1 MKAYYEPIEHILSEL
16 KTSPTTGL
24 TSQEATARLEKNGP
38 NKLQDKPKTGN
49 FKRFLLQFKDT
60 MIIILIGAAAIS
72 FGLAIYEGSGF
83 FEPLLILLIV
93 TLNAILGVAQENK
106 AEKALDALKSI
117 TTVHAR
123 VLRDG
128 REEVIEAWAL
138 VIGDIISL
146 EAGDIPPSDARIL
159 SSANLLCDESALT
172 GESLP
177 VEKHSDA
184 TVAENASLGDRFSM
198 IFSGCPIVGGTAKAV
213 VTATG
218 SDSELG
224 KIALLMEGE
233 EEQETPLQLKLAS
246 LGKKLGI
253 AAILACTI
261 IFIVGLLDKMPIR
274 EIFLIA
280 VSLAVSAIPEGLPAI
295 VTVILAIGVQ
305 RMVKSNAIIRTLPA
319 VETLG
324 SASVICSD
332 KTGTLTQN
340 RMTVTQAYSAETDT
354 LESITGKNSP
364 PIQELLRYATLCCEA
379 TVDFSKE
386 EPQLIGDPTETSIIM
401 AAKKNGIDQA
411 ELGQASPRL
420 GSLPFDSDRKMM
432 TSINRIDSQ
441 KIVIVKGA
449 LESIAPRCT
458 NIESA
463 KATAMMENLGSQAL
477 RVLAVAYKS
486 IPTIPSTLDSDSIES
501 DLTFMGLLGM
511 IDPPREEAKEALRL
525 CKKAG
530 IRVIMITGDHLG
542 TATAIAQQLGIL
554 NKGELAI
561 DGQTLGT
568 MDDRSLAEAVHI
580 ISVYARVSPSD
591 KIRIVK
597 AWQDR
602 GDVVAMTGDGVND
615 APALK
620 AADIGCAMGITGT
633 EVAKGAADMTLTDD
647 NFATIV
653 EAVRQGRGI
662 YANLRKVVGY
672 LLSTNIAELF
682 TVFLAMIIFRQ
693 TPLLSMQ
700 LLWINLITDSLPAI
714 ALGMESI
721 QSDVM
726 EHKPKSKT
734 EGLFA
739 NGLTFQIIAQGSLFA
754 LLTLVAFLI
763 GWKSSADIV
772 MGRTMAFSTLALL
785 QLVQAFNMRSQ
796 HSLFTTGFFTN
807 TTLNKAVLVSALLLA
822 LVLFVPPVAHIFALT
837 ILTLPQYAIVLGLA
851 LLPLPIL
858 ELAKKLGLIR
868 YLA

>member
-1 MKAYYEPIEHILSEL
+1 MKAYSKPIAQILQEL
-16 KTSPTTGL
+16 KTNPDTGL
-24 TSQEATARLEKNGP
+24 TSQEAAARLERNGP
-38 NKLQDKPKTGN
+38 NKLQEKPKAGN
-49 FKRFLLQFKDT
+49 LKRFLLQFKDT
-60 MIIILIGAAAIS
+60 MILILIGAAVIS
-72 FGLAIYEGSGF
+72 FGLAMYEGSGF

-93 TLNAILGVAQENK
+93 TLNAMLGVAQENK
-106 AEKALDALKSI
+106 AEKALEALKRI

-123 VLRDG
+123 VRRDG
-128 REEVIEAWAL
+128 NEEVIEAWAL
-138 VIGDIISL
+138 VTGDIITL
-146 EAGDIPPSDARIL
+146 EAGDIPPSDSRII
-159 SSANLLCDESALT
+159 SCANLLCDESALT

-177 VEKHSDA
+177 VEKDGDA
-184 TVAENASLGDRFSM
+184 TVADDAPLGDRLTM
-198 IFSGCPIVGGTAKAV
+198 IFSGCPILGGTALAV

-218 SDSELG
+218 SESELG
-224 KIALLMEGE
+224 KIALLMESE
-233 EEQETPLQLKLAS
+233 EDQETPLQIKLAS

-253 AAILACTI
+253 AAILACTV
-261 IFIVGLLDKMPIR
+261 IFIIGLWDKMPVR

-340 RMTVTQAYSAETDT
+340 RMTVTQAYTAETDT
-354 LESITGKNSP
+354 LEPISSDNSE
-364 PIQELLRYATLCCEA
+364 PIQDLLRYATLCCDA
-379 TVDFSKE
+379 TVDFSTE
-386 EPQLIGDPTETSIIM
+386 EPTLIGDPTETSIII
-401 AAKKNGIDQA
+401 AAKANGMDQGR
-411 ELGQASPRL
+411 LHLDSPRI
-420 GSLPFDSDRKMM
+420 GSLPFDSERKMM
-432 TSINRIDSQ
+432 TSINQIDSR
-441 KIVIVKGA
+441 KVVIVKGA
-449 LESIAPRCT
+449 FESIAPRCT
-458 NIESA
+458 NIDLA
-463 KATAMMENLGSQAL
+463 KARAMMENLGSQAL
-477 RVLAVAYKS
+477 RVLGVAYKS
-486 IPTIPSTLDSDSIES
+486 LPTIPSSLDSESIEN

-530 IRVIMITGDHLG
+530 IRVVMITGDHLG
-542 TATAIAQQLGIL
+542 TATAIAGQLGIL
-554 NKGELAI
+554 NKGERAI
-561 DGQTLGT
+561 DGQTLDA
-568 MDDRSLAEAVHI
+568 MDGKTLTEAVHT

-602 GDVVAMTGDGVND
+602 GEVVAMTGDGVND

-682 TVFLAMIIFRQ
+682 TVFFAMILFRE

-714 ALGMESI
+714 ALGMEPI

-739 NGLTFQIIAQGSLFA
+739 NGLTLQIIAQGCLFA
-754 LLTLVAFLI
+754 LLTLSAFLI
-763 GWKSSADIV
+763 GLRQGGDIV
-772 MGRTMAFSTLALL
+772 VGRTMAFSTLAIL

-807 TTLNKAVLVSALLLA
+807 TSLNKAVGASAILLAVVLLVS
-822 LVLFVPPVAHIFALT
+822 PVAHVFALT
-837 ILTLPQYAIVLGLA
+837 ILSLPQYAIVLALA

>member
-1 MKAYYEPIEHILSEL
+1 MKAYHEPIAHILNEL
-16 KTSPTTGL
+16 KTNPDTGL
-24 TSQEATARLEKNGP
+24 TSQEAAVRLEKNGP
-38 NKLQDKPKTGN
+38 NKLQEKPKKGN
-49 FKRFLLQFKDT
+49 FHRFLLQFKDT
-60 MIIILIGAAAIS
+60 MILILIGAAAIS
-72 FGLAIYEGSGF
+72 FGLALHEGSGF

-93 TLNAILGVAQENK
+93 TLNAMLGVAQENK
-106 AEKALDALKSI
+106 AEKALDALKHI
-117 TTVHAR
+117 TTVHTR
-123 VLRDG
+123 IKRDG
-128 REEVIEAWAL
+128 SEQIIEAWAL
-138 VIGDIISL
+138 VVGDIITL
-146 EAGDIPPSDARIL
+146 EAGDIPPSDARII

-177 VEKHSDA
+177 VVKDSEA
-184 TVAENASLGDRFSM
+184 TVAKDAPLGDRLTM
-198 IFSGCPIVGGTAKAV
+198 IFSGCPILGGTAKAV

-218 SDSELG
+218 ADSELG
-224 KIALLMEGE
+224 KIARLMED
-233 EEQETPLQLKLAS
+233 EEQQPTPLQLKLSS

-253 AAILACTI
+253 AAILACTV
-261 IFIVGLLDKMPIR
+261 IFIIGLLDKMPIR

-340 RMTVTQAYSAETDT
+340 RMTVTQAYTAQAKAVEP
-354 LESITGKNSP
+354 ITGENSEAV
-364 PIQELLRYATLCCEA
+364 QDLLRYATLCCEA
-379 TVDFSKE
+379 TVDFSSS
-386 EPQLIGDPTETSIIM
+386 EPKLIGDPTETSIIM

-411 ELGQASPRL
+411 LVNLSSPRL
-420 GSLPFDSDRKMM
+420 ASLPFDSERKMM
-432 TSINRIDSQ
+432 TSINEIEG
-441 KIVIVKGA
+441 KKVTIVKGA
-449 LESIAPRCT
+449 FESIAPRCKDIDT
-458 NIESA
+458 A
-463 KATAMMENLGSQAL
+463 KAKAMLETLGSQAL
-477 RVLAVAYKS
+477 RVLAVAYRS
-486 IPTIPSTLDSDSIES
+486 LETIPATLASDSIEK

-511 IDPPREEAKEALRL
+511 IDPPREEAKDAIRL

-530 IRVIMITGDHLG
+530 IRVVMITGDHIR

-554 NKGELAI
+554 NKDEIAI
-561 DGQTLGT
+561 DGMTLSQ
-568 MDDRSLAEAVHI
+568 MDETKLQESVHT

-682 TVFLAMIIFRQ
+682 TVFLSMLIFRE

-714 ALGMESI
+714 ALGMEPI

-739 NGLTFQIIAQGSLFA
+739 NGLTLQIIAQGTLFA
-754 LLTLVAFLI
+754 LLTLVAFFI
-763 GWKSSADIV
+763 GLQQNTDIV
-772 MGRTMAFSTLALL
+772 VARTMAFSTLAAL

-807 TTLNKAVLVSALLLA
+807 ASLNKAVLASGLLLA
-822 LVLFVPPVAHIFALT
+822 GVLFIPPVAHIFGLT
-837 ILTLPQYAIVLGLA
+837 LLGLPQYAIVMGLA

>member
-1 MKAYYEPIEHILSEL
+1 MQGHTESIAHILNEL
-16 KTSPTTGL
+16 NTNPETGL
-24 TSQEATARLEKNGP
+24 TSQEAAVRLEKNGP
-38 NKLQDKPKTGN
+38 NKLSEKPKAGN

-60 MIIILIGAAAIS
+60 MILILIGAAAIS
-72 FGLAIYEGSGF
+72 FGLAMHEGSGF

-93 TLNAILGVAQENK
+93 TLNAMLGVAQQNK

-117 TTVHAR
+117 TITHAR
-123 VLRDG
+123 AIRDG
-128 REEVIEAWAL
+128 SEEVIEAWAL
-138 VIGDIISL
+138 VTGDIIIL
-146 EAGDIPPSDARIL
+146 EAGDIPPSDARLIH
-159 SSANLLCDESALT
+159 SANLLCDESALT

-177 VEKHSDA
+177 VEKDSDA
-184 TVAENASLGDRFSM
+184 TVEEQAPLGDRFNM
-198 IFSGCPIVGGTAKAV
+198 IFSGCPILGGTAKAV

-218 SDSELG
+218 VESEIG
-224 KIALLMEGE
+224 KIALLLDSE

-253 AAILACTI
+253 AAIIACTV
-261 IFIVGLLDKMPIR
+261 IFIIGLVDNMPIR

-305 RMVKSNAIIRTLPA
+305 RMVRSNAIIRTLPA

-340 RMTVTQAYSAETDT
+340 RMTVTKAYTAETDT
-354 LESITGKNSP
+354 LEAITSDNSR
-364 PIQELLRYATLCCEA
+364 PIQDLLRYATLCCEA
-379 TVDFSKE
+379 SVDFSPL
-386 EPQLIGDPTETSIIM
+386 EPLLIGDPTETSIII
-401 AAKKNGIDQA
+401 AARKNGIEQVKLD
-411 ELGQASPRL
+411 LDYPRL
-420 GSLPFDSDRKMM
+420 ASIPFDSERKMM
-432 TSINRIDSQ
+432 TSINKIDG
-441 KIVIVKGA
+441 KNVVIVKGA
-449 LESIAPRCT
+449 LESIAPRCS
-458 NIESA
+458 NIDLA
-463 KATAMMENLGSQAL
+463 KAQAVMEDLGSQAL

-486 IPTIPSTLDSDSIES
+486 IPTIPSTLDSETVENE
-501 DLTFMGLLGM
+501 LTFMGLLGM
-511 IDPPREEAKEALRL
+511 IDPPREEAKEALHL

-530 IRVIMITGDHLG
+530 IRVVMITGDHLG
-542 TATAIAQQLGIL
+542 TAKAIAEQLGIL
-554 NKGELAI
+554 NQGELAI
-561 DGQTLGT
+561 DGQTLAA
-568 MDDRSLAEAVHI
+568 MDDTDLEKAVHT

-597 AWQDR
+597 AWQ
-602 GDVVAMTGDGVND
+602 GHNEVVAMTGDGVND

-633 EVAKGAADMTLTDD
+633 EVAKGAADMILTDD

-672 LLSTNIAELF
+672 LLSTNVAELL
-682 TVFLAMIIFRQ
+682 TVFLAMLIFRK

-714 ALGMESI
+714 ALGMEPI
-721 QSDVM
+721 ESDVM

-739 NGLTFQIIAQGSLFA
+739 NGLTLQIITQGSLFA
-754 LLTLVAFLI
+754 LLTLVAFFI
-763 GWKSSADIV
+763 GLQHGPSLVVA
-772 MGRTMAFSTLALL
+772 RTMAFSTLALL

-807 TTLNKAVLVSALLLA
+807 KTLSKAVLASALLLA
-822 LVLFVPPVAHIFALT
+822 VVLFVPPIARIFGLT
-837 ILTLPQYAIVLGLA
+837 ILSLSQYFLVLGLA
-851 LLPLPIL
+851 VLPLPIL

>member
-1 MKAYYEPIEHILSEL
+1 MKAYSDPITKILNEL
-16 KTSPTTGL
+16 KTNPDTGL
-24 TSQEATARLEKNGP
+24 TSQEAAARLERNGP
-38 NKLQDKPKTGN
+38 NKLQEKPKAGN

-60 MIIILIGAAAIS
+60 MILILIGAAVIS
-72 FGLAIYEGSGF
+72 FGLAMYEGSGF

-123 VLRDG
+123 VKRDG
-128 REEVIEAWAL
+128 NEEVIEAWAL
-138 VIGDIISL
+138 VTGDIITL
-146 EAGDIPPSDARIL
+146 EAGDIPPSDARII
-159 SSANLLCDESALT
+159 SCANLLCDESALT

-177 VEKHSDA
+177 VEKNSEA
-184 TVAENASLGDRFSM
+184 TVAEDAPLGDRLTM
-198 IFSGCPIVGGTAKAV
+198 VFSGYPILGGTALAV

-218 SDSELG
+218 TESELG
-224 KIALLMEGE
+224 KIALLMESE
-233 EEQETPLQLKLAS
+233 EDQETPLQIKLAS

-253 AAILACTI
+253 AAILACTV
-261 IFIVGLLDKMPIR
+261 IFIIGLWDKMPIR

-340 RMTVTQAYSAETDT
+340 RMTVTQAYTAETDT
-354 LESITGKNSP
+354 LEPIKSDNSE
-364 PIQELLRYATLCCEA
+364 PIQDLLRYATLCCDA
-379 TVDFSKE
+379 TVDFSTE
-386 EPQLIGDPTETSIIM
+386 EPTLIGDPTETSIII
-401 AAKKNGIDQA
+401 AAKANGMDQ
-411 ELGQASPRL
+411 EKLHQASPRL
-420 GSLPFDSDRKMM
+420 GSIPFDSERKMM
-432 TSINRIDSQ
+432 TSINQIDAR
-441 KIVIVKGA
+441 KVIIVKGA
-449 LESIAPRCT
+449 FESIAPRCT
-458 NIESA
+458 NINLA
-463 KATAMMENLGSQAL
+463 KTQAMMENLGSQAL
-477 RVLAVAYKS
+477 RVLGVAYK
-486 IPTIPSTLDSDSIES
+486 ILPTIPSSLDSESIES

-530 IRVIMITGDHLG
+530 IRVVMITGDHLG

-554 NKGELAI
+554 NKGERAI
-561 DGQTLGT
+561 DGQTLNA
-568 MDDRSLAEAVHI
+568 MDDKALTEAVHT

-602 GDVVAMTGDGVND
+602 GEVVAMTGDGVND

-682 TVFLAMIIFRQ
+682 TVFFAMILFRE

-714 ALGMESI
+714 ALGMEPI

-734 EGLFA
+734 EDLFA
-739 NGLTFQIIAQGSLFA
+739 NGLALQIIAQGSLFA
-754 LLTLVAFLI
+754 LLTLIAFLI
-763 GWKSSADIV
+763 GLQGGDIV
-772 MGRTMAFSTLALL
+772 VGRTMAFSTLAIL

-807 TTLNKAVLVSALLLA
+807 TTLNKAVGTSALLLA
-822 LVLFVPPVAHIFALT
+822 VVLFVPPVAYIFALT
-837 ILTLPQYAIVLGLA
+837 ILSPPQYAIVLALA

>member
-1 MKAYYEPIEHILSEL
+1 
-16 KTSPTTGL
+16 
-24 TSQEATARLEKNGP
+24 
-38 NKLQDKPKTGN
+38 
-49 FKRFLLQFKDT
+49 
-60 MIIILIGAAAIS
+60 
-72 FGLAIYEGSGF
+72 
-83 FEPLLILLIV
+83 
-93 TLNAILGVAQENK
+93 
-106 AEKALDALKSI
+106 
-117 TTVHAR
+117 
-123 VLRDG
+123 
-128 REEVIEAWAL
+128 
-138 VIGDIISL
+138 
-146 EAGDIPPSDARIL
+146 
-159 SSANLLCDESALT
+159 
-172 GESLP
+172 
-177 VEKHSDA
+177 
-184 TVAENASLGDRFSM
+184 
-198 IFSGCPIVGGTAKAV
+198 
-213 VTATG
+213 
-218 SDSELG
+218 
-224 KIALLMEGE
+224 
-233 EEQETPLQLKLAS
+233 
-246 LGKKLGI
+246 
-253 AAILACTI
+253 
-261 IFIVGLLDKMPIR
+261 
-274 EIFLIA
+274 
-280 VSLAVSAIPEGLPAI
+280 
-295 VTVILAIGVQ
+295 
-305 RMVKSNAIIRTLPA
+305 MVKSNAIIRTLPA

-568 MDDRSLAEAVHI
+568 MDDRSLAEAVHT

>member
-1 MKAYYEPIEHILSEL
+1 MQAHHKPIADILNAL
-16 KTSPTTGL
+16 KTNPKTGL
-24 TSQEATARLEKNGP
+24 TSQEAAIRLEKDGP
-38 NKLQDKPKTGN
+38 NKLKEKPKKSII
-49 FKRFLLQFKDT
+49 KRFLLQFKDT
-60 MIIILIGAAAIS
+60 MILILIGAAAIS
-72 FGLAIYEGSGF
+72 FGLAVHEGSGF

-123 VLRDG
+123 VTRDG
-128 REEVIEAWAL
+128 SEEVIEAWAL
-138 VIGDIISL
+138 VKGDIITL

-177 VEKHSDA
+177 VVKDSEA
-184 TVAENASLGDRFSM
+184 LVAENAPLGDRFTM
-198 IFSGCPIVGGTAKAV
+198 IFSGCPILGGTAKAV

-218 SDSELG
+218 SESEIG
-224 KIALLMEGE
+224 KIARLMENE
-233 EEQETPLQLKLAS
+233 EEQATPLQLKLSS

-253 AAILACTI
+253 AAIVACTV
-261 IFIVGLLDKMPIR
+261 IFVIGLIDKMPIR

-280 VSLAVSAIPEGLPAI
+280 ISLAVSAIPEGLPAI

-340 RMTVTQAYSAETDT
+340 RMTVTKAYTAKTNALEPITAE
-354 LESITGKNSP
+354 NSP
-364 PIQELLRYATLCCEA
+364 SIQNLLRYATLCCDA
-379 TVDFSKE
+379 TVDFATD
-386 EPQLIGDPTETSIIM
+386 EPMLIGDPTETSIII
-401 AAKKNGIDQA
+401 AAKENGLDQA
-411 ELGQASPRL
+411 ELNLQSPRL
-420 GSLPFDSDRKMM
+420 ASLPFDSDRKMM
-432 TSINRIDSQ
+432 TSINQVDT
-441 KIVIVKGA
+441 KKVAIVKGA
-449 LESIAPRCT
+449 FESIAPRCS
-458 NIESA
+458 NIDLAQA
-463 KATAMMENLGSQAL
+463 KAMMEDLGSQAL

-486 IPTIPSTLDSDSIES
+486 IGTIPIELDSESIEK

-511 IDPPREEAKEALRL
+511 IDPPREEAKEAIRL

-530 IRVIMITGDHLG
+530 IRVVMITGDHLG
-542 TATAIAQQLGIL
+542 TAKAIAEQLGIFTE
-554 NKGELAI
+554 GELAI
-561 DGQTLGT
+561 DGQTLND
-568 MDDRSLAEAVHI
+568 MDEKTLTETVHT

-602 GDVVAMTGDGVND
+602 GEVVAMTGDGVND

-682 TVFLAMIIFRQ
+682 TVFFSMIIFRE

-714 ALGMESI
+714 ALGMEPI

-726 EHKPKSKT
+726 EHKPKRKT

-739 NGLTFQIIAQGSLFA
+739 NGLTVQIIAQGTLFA
-754 LLTLVAFLI
+754 LLTLIAFLI
-763 GWKSSADIV
+763 GLRQGTDIV
-772 MGRTMAFSTLALL
+772 VGRTMAFSTLALL

-796 HSLFTTGFFTN
+796 HSLFATGFFTN
-807 TTLNKAVLVSALLLA
+807 TTLNKAVLASGALLA
-822 LVLFVPPVAHIFALT
+822 VVLFIPPIAHIFGLT
-837 ILTLPQYAIVLGLA
+837 LLSLPQYAIVVGLA

>member
-1 MKAYYEPIEHILSEL
+1 MKAYYEPIAHILDEL
-16 KTSPTTGL
+16 KTNPDIGL
-24 TSQEATARLEKNGP
+24 TSHEAAARLEKNGP
-38 NKLQDKPKTGN
+38 NKLQEKPKTSN

-93 TLNAILGVAQENK
+93 TLNAILGVVQENK

-128 REEVIEAWAL
+128 NEEVIEAWSL
-138 VIGDIISL
+138 VTGDIITL
-146 EAGDIPPSDARIL
+146 EAGDIPPADARL
-159 SSANLLCDESALT
+159 LRSANLLCDESALT

-177 VEKHSDA
+177 VHKDSEA
-184 TVAENASLGDRFSM
+184 IVAEGSPLGDRFTM
-198 IFSGCPIVGGTAKAV
+198 VFSGCPIIGGTAKAV
-213 VTATG
+213 VTATAL
-218 SDSELG
+218 DREIG
-224 KIALLMEGE
+224 KIALLMENE
-233 EEQETPLQLKLAS
+233 EDQATPLQIKLAS
-246 LGKKLGI
+246 LGKTLGI
-253 AAILACTI
+253 AAILACTV
-261 IFIVGLLDKMPIR
+261 IFIIGLLDNIPIR

-340 RMTVTQAYSAETDT
+340 RMTVTQAYSAGSKEAEPITDH
-354 LESITGKNSP
+354 NSD
-364 PIQELLRYATLCCEA
+364 PIQNLLRYATLCSEA
-379 TVDFSKE
+379 TVDFSEE
-386 EPQLIGDPTETSIIM
+386 EPKLIGDPTETSIIM
-401 AAKKNGIDQA
+401 AAEKNGMKQA
-411 ELGQASPRL
+411 ELLQASPRI
-420 GSLPFDSDRKMM
+420 GSIPFDSDRKMM
-432 TSINRIDSQ
+432 TSINEVDG
-441 KIVIVKGA
+441 KKMVIVKGA
-449 LESIAPRCT
+449 FESIAPRCKD
-458 NIESA
+458 IDLA
-463 KATAMMENLGSQAL
+463 KATEMMESLGREAL
-477 RVLAVAYKS
+477 RVLAVAYKHV
-486 IPTIPSTLDSDSIES
+486 PTLLSVLDSETIEKN
-501 DLTFMGLLGM
+501 LTFMGLLGM
-511 IDPPREEAKEALRL
+511 IDPPREEAKEAIRL

-530 IRVIMITGDHLG
+530 IRVIMITGDHLV
-542 TATAIAQQLGIL
+542 TAKAIAQQLGIL
-554 NKGELAI
+554 NKGDLAI
-561 DGQTLGT
+561 DGQQLTSMNEKDLT
-568 MDDRSLAEAVHI
+568 DKVQS

-597 AWQDR
+597 ALQDR
-602 GDVVAMTGDGVND
+602 GEVVAMTGDGVND

-633 EVAKGAADMTLTDD
+633 EVAKSAADMTLTDD

-672 LLSTNIAELF
+672 LLSTNVAELF
-682 TVFLAMIIFRQ
+682 TVFLAMLIFRK

-714 ALGMESI
+714 ALGMEPI
-721 QSDVM
+721 ESDVM
-726 EHKPKSKT
+726 DHKPKSKT

-739 NGLTFQIIAQGSLFA
+739 NGLTLQIIAQGSLFA
-754 LLTLVAFLI
+754 LLTLLAFLI
-763 GWKSSADIV
+763 GLRQSPDIV
-772 MGRTMAFSTLALL
+772 VGRTMAFSTLAIL

-807 TTLNKAVLVSALLLA
+807 TTLNKAVLVSGVLLA
-822 LVLFVPPVAHIFALT
+822 LVLFIPPVANIFALT

-858 ELAKKLGLIR
+858 EVAKKLGLIR

>member
-1 MKAYYEPIEHILSEL
+1 MTAHHKPITHILDEL
-16 KTSPTTGL
+16 KTNPDTGL
-24 TSQEATARLEKNGP
+24 TSKEAAIRLEKNGP
-38 NKLQDKPKTGN
+38 NKLQEKPKKGN
-49 FKRFLLQFKDT
+49 FHRFLLQFKDT
-60 MIIILIGAAAIS
+60 MILILIGAAAIS
-72 FGLAIYEGSGF
+72 FGLAVHEGSGF

-106 AEKALDALKSI
+106 AEKALDALKNI

-123 VLRDG
+123 VKRDG
-128 REEVIEAWAL
+128 SESVIEAWEL
-138 VIGDIISL
+138 VVGDIITL
-146 EAGDIPPSDARIL
+146 EAGDIPPADARIL

-177 VEKHSDA
+177 VVKDSEA
-184 TVAENASLGDRFSM
+184 TVAEDAPIGDRFTM
-198 IFSGCPIVGGTAKAV
+198 IFSGCPILGGTAKAL

-218 SDSELG
+218 ASSELG
-224 KIALLMEGE
+224 KIAQLMEDE
-233 EEQETPLQLKLAS
+233 EEQATPLQLKLSS

-253 AAILACTI
+253 AAILACTV
-261 IFIVGLLDKMPIR
+261 IFIIGLLDKMPIR

-340 RMTVTQAYSAETDT
+340 RMTVTQAYSAETKA
-354 LESITGKNSP
+354 LEPISAENSDP
-364 PIQELLRYATLCCEA
+364 MQKLLRYATLCCDA
-379 TVDFSKE
+379 TVDFSTE
-386 EPQLIGDPTETSIIM
+386 EPTLIGDPTETSIII
-401 AAKKNGIDQA
+401 AAKGNGMDQA
-411 ELGQASPRL
+411 ELNLSSPRL
-420 GSLPFDSDRKMM
+420 ATLPFDSDRKMM
-432 TSINRIDSQ
+432 TSINEIEG
-441 KIVIVKGA
+441 KKVAIVKGA
-449 LESIAPRCT
+449 FESIAPRCT
-458 NIESA
+458 NIDVA
-463 KATAMMENLGSQAL
+463 KAKAMMENLGSQAL

-486 IPTIPSTLDSDSIES
+486 LPSLPSKLES
-501 DLTFMGLLGM
+501 ESLEKDLTFMGLLGM
-511 IDPPREEAKEALRL
+511 IDPPREEAKEAIRL

-530 IRVIMITGDHLG
+530 IRVVMITGDHLG
-542 TATAIAQQLGIL
+542 TATAIAGQLGIL
-554 NKGELAI
+554 NKGEIAI
-561 DGQTLGT
+561 DGKTLAS
-568 MDDRSLAEAVHI
+568 MDEKALKEAVHT

-602 GDVVAMTGDGVND
+602 GEVVAMTGDGVND

-682 TVFLAMIIFRQ
+682 TVFLAMLIFRE

-714 ALGMESI
+714 ALGMEPI

-734 EGLFA
+734 EDLFA
-739 NGLTFQIIAQGSLFA
+739 NGLTLQILAQGTLFA
-754 LLTLVAFLI
+754 LLTLIAFFI
-763 GWKSSADIV
+763 GMQQSTDMV
-772 MGRTMAFSTLALL
+772 VGRTMAFTTLALL

-807 TTLNKAVLVSALLLA
+807 KSLNKAVLASSLLLA
-822 LVLFVPPVAHIFALT
+822 VVLFVPPVAHVFALT
-837 ILTLPQYAIVLGLA
+837 LLSLPQYAIVLALA
-851 LLPLPIL
+851 FMPFPLL

>member
-1 MKAYYEPIEHILSEL
+1 MDAYHKPITDILNML
-16 KTSPTTGL
+16 KTDATTGL
-24 TSQEATARLEKNGP
+24 TSQQAAIRLEQDGP
-38 NKLQDKPKTGN
+38 NKLQEKKKKSTIH
-49 FKRFLLQFKDT
+49 RFLLQFKDT
-60 MIIILIGAAAIS
+60 MILILIAAALIS
-72 FGLAIYEGSGF
+72 FALAVHEGSGF
-83 FEPLLILLIV
+83 FEPLLILVIV

-117 TTVHAR
+117 TVVPAR
-123 VLRDG
+123 VVRNG
-128 REEVIEAWAL
+128 SEEVIEAWAL
-138 VIGDIISL
+138 VKGDIIIL
-146 EAGDIPPSDARIL
+146 DAGDIPPADARLIRE
-159 SSANLLCDESALT
+159 ANLLCDESALT

-177 VEKHSDA
+177 VHKDSEA
-184 TVAENASLGDRFSM
+184 LVAQAAPLGDRFTM
-198 IFSGCPIVGGTAKAV
+198 VYSGCPILGGTAKAV

-218 SDSELG
+218 SETEMG
-224 KIALLMEGE
+224 KIASLMEGE
-233 EEQETPLQLKLAS
+233 DDQVTPLQLKLSS

-253 AAILACTI
+253 AAIVACTV
-261 IFIVGLLDKMPIR
+261 IFIIGLLDNMSIR

-340 RMTVTQAYSAETDT
+340 RMTVTQAYVAEATTPQPITEANSEPIRT
-354 LESITGKNSP
+354 LLS
-364 PIQELLRYATLCCEA
+364 YATLASDA
-379 TVDFSKE
+379 TVDFSSE
-386 EPQLIGDPTETSIIM
+386 EPLLIGDPTETALIM
-401 AAKKNGIDQA
+401 AAKTNGMDQG
-411 ELGQASPRL
+411 ELNLRHRRL
-420 GSLPFDSDRKMM
+420 ETLPFDSDRKMM
-432 TSINRIDSQ
+432 TSINTIDG
-441 KIVIVKGA
+441 KIIVIVKGA
-449 LESIAPRCT
+449 FESIAPRCPA
-458 NIESA
+458 IDLP
-463 KATAMMENLGSQAL
+463 KAEEIMEGMGEQAL
-477 RVLAVAYKS
+477 RVLAIAYKE
-486 IPTIPSTLDSDSIES
+486 IPSLPSTLDSETLES
-501 DLTFMGLLGM
+501 NLTFMGLVGM
-511 IDPPREEAKEALRL
+511 IDPPCEEAKEAIRL
-525 CKKAG
+525 CNKAG
-530 IRVIMITGDHLG
+530 IRVVMITGDHLG
-542 TATAIAQQLGIL
+542 TAKAIAWQLGIL
-554 NKGELAI
+554 SPGDLAI
-561 DGQTLGT
+561 DGQALVA
-568 MDDRSLAEAVHI
+568 MDEKSLNEAVHT

-597 AWQDR
+597 AWQNR

-662 YANLRKVVGY
+662 YANLKKVVGY

-714 ALGMESI
+714 ALGMEPI
-721 QSDVM
+721 QLDVM
-726 EHKPKSKT
+726 EHKPTSKS
-734 EGLFA
+734 ESLFA
-739 NGLTFQIIAQGSLFA
+739 NGLTVQIIAQGSLFA
-754 LLTLVAFLI
+754 LLTLVAFLL
-763 GWKSSADIV
+763 GWKAEGDIV
-772 MGRTMAFSTLALL
+772 VGRTMAFSTLAIL

-807 TTLNKAVLVSALLLA
+807 ATLNKAVLVSALLLA
-822 LVLFVPPVAHIFALT
+822 VVLFIPPVANIFALT
-837 ILTLPQYAIVLGLA
+837 ILSPVQYAIVMGLA

-858 ELAKKLGLIR
+858 EVAKKMGLIR

>member
-1 MKAYYEPIEHILSEL
+1 MKAYYEPVAHILDEL
-16 KTSPTTGL
+16 KTNPDTGL
-24 TSQEATARLEKNGP
+24 TSQQAAIRLEKDGP
-38 NKLQDKPKTGN
+38 NKIREKPKKST
-49 FKRFLLQFKDT
+49 FHRFLLQFKDT
-60 MIIILIGAAAIS
+60 MIIILIVAAAIS
-72 FGLAIYEGSGF
+72 FGLALHEGSGF

-128 REEVIEAWAL
+128 SEAVIEAWAL
-138 VIGDIISL
+138 VTGDIITL
-146 EAGDIPPSDARIL
+146 EAGDIPPADARLL

-177 VEKHSDA
+177 VMKDSEASVAQDA
-184 TVAENASLGDRFSM
+184 PLGDRLTM
-198 IFSGCPIVGGTAKAV
+198 VFSGCPILGGTAKAV

-218 SDSELG
+218 SESEIG
-224 KIALLMEGE
+224 KIALLMENE
-233 EEQETPLQLKLAS
+233 EEQETPLQLKLSS

-253 AAILACTI
+253 AALVACTV
-261 IFIVGLLDKMPIR
+261 IFIIGLMDKMPIR

-340 RMTVTQAYSAETDT
+340 RMTVTQAYTAEADMP
-354 LESITGKNSP
+354 EPVKEGNSEA
-364 PIQELLRYATLCCEA
+364 IQDLLRYATLCCDA
-379 TVDFSKE
+379 TVDFTSA
-386 EPQLIGDPTETSIIM
+386 EPKLIGDPTETSIIM
-401 AAKKNGIDQA
+401 AAKTNGMDQA
-411 ELGQASPRL
+411 LMNLSSPRL
-420 GSLPFDSDRKMM
+420 ATIPFDSDRKMM
-432 TSINRIDSQ
+432 TSINQIEGK
-441 KIVIVKGA
+441 KIAIVKGA
-449 LESIAPRCT
+449 FESIAPRCT
-458 NIESA
+458 NIDLKKS
-463 KATAMMENLGSQAL
+463 KAMMENLASQAL

-486 IPTIPSTLDSDSIES
+486 LETIPSKLDSES
-501 DLTFMGLLGM
+501 LEKDLTFMGLLGM
-511 IDPPREEAKEALRL
+511 IDPPREEAKEAIRL

-554 NKGELAI
+554 NKAEIAI
-561 DGQTLGT
+561 DGQKLAA
-568 MDDRSLAEAVHI
+568 MDEKALKEAVHT

-682 TVFLAMIIFRQ
+682 TVFLAMLIFRQ

-714 ALGMESI
+714 ALGMEPI

-739 NGLTFQIIAQGSLFA
+739 NGLTLQIITQGTLFA
-754 LLTLVAFLI
+754 LLTLVAFSI
-763 GWKSSADIV
+763 GRQQSTDIV
-772 MGRTMAFSTLALL
+772 VGRTMAFSTLAML

-807 TTLNKAVLVSALLLA
+807 ASLNKAVLASALLLA
-822 LVLFVPPVAHIFALT
+822 VVLFIPPVAHIFALT
-837 ILTLPQYAIVLGLA
+837 ILSPLQYAIVVGLA
-851 LLPLPIL
+851 IVPLPIL
-858 ELAKKLGLIR
+858 EVAKKLGLIR

>member
-1 MKAYYEPIEHILSEL
+1 MKAYSKPIAQILQEL
-16 KTSPTTGL
+16 KTNPDTGL
-24 TSQEATARLEKNGP
+24 ASQEAAARLERNGP
-38 NKLQDKPKTGN
+38 NKLQEKPKAGN

-60 MIIILIGAAAIS
+60 MILILIGAAAIS
-72 FGLAIYEGSGF
+72 FGLAMYEGSGF

-106 AEKALDALKSI
+106 AEKALEALKRI

-123 VLRDG
+123 VRRDSN
-128 REEVIEAWAL
+128 EEVIEAWAL
-138 VIGDIISL
+138 VTGDIIIL
-146 EAGDIPPSDARIL
+146 EAGDIPPSDARII
-159 SSANLLCDESALT
+159 SCANLLCDESALT

-177 VEKHSDA
+177 VEKDGDA
-184 TVAENASLGDRFSM
+184 TVADDAPLGDRLTM
-198 IFSGCPIVGGTAKAV
+198 IFSGCPILGGTALAV

-218 SDSELG
+218 SESELG
-224 KIALLMEGE
+224 KIALLMESE
-233 EEQETPLQLKLAS
+233 EDQETPLQLKLAS

-253 AAILACTI
+253 AAILACTV
-261 IFIVGLLDKMPIR
+261 IFIIGLWDKMPVR

-340 RMTVTQAYSAETDT
+340 RMTVTQAYTAETDT
-354 LESITGKNSP
+354 FEPIKAGNSE
-364 PIQELLRYATLCCEA
+364 PIQDLLRYATLCCDA
-379 TVDFSKE
+379 TVDFSTKE
-386 EPQLIGDPTETSIIM
+386 PTLIGDPTETSIII
-401 AAKKNGIDQA
+401 AAKTNGMDQGR
-411 ELGQASPRL
+411 LQLDSPRI
-420 GSLPFDSDRKMM
+420 GSLPFDSGRKMM
-432 TSINRIDSQ
+432 TSINQIDSR
-441 KIVIVKGA
+441 KVVIVKGA
-449 LESIAPRCT
+449 FESIAQRCT
-458 NIESA
+458 NIDLA
-463 KATAMMENLGSQAL
+463 RTQAMMEDLGSQAL

-486 IPTIPSTLDSDSIES
+486 LPTIPSSLDSESIES

-530 IRVIMITGDHLG
+530 IRVVMITGDHLG

-554 NKGELAI
+554 NKGERAI
-561 DGQTLGT
+561 DGQTLDA
-568 MDDRSLAEAVHI
+568 MDGNALAEAVHT

-602 GDVVAMTGDGVND
+602 GEVVAMTGDGVND

-682 TVFLAMIIFRQ
+682 TVFFAMILFRE

-714 ALGMESI
+714 ALGMEPI

-739 NGLTFQIIAQGSLFA
+739 NGLTLQIIAQGSLFA
-754 LLTLVAFLI
+754 LLTLIAFLL
-763 GWKSSADIV
+763 GLRQGGDIV
-772 MGRTMAFSTLALL
+772 VGRTMAFSTLAIL

-807 TTLNKAVLVSALLLA
+807 TTLNKAVGASAILLA
-822 LVLFVPPVAHIFALT
+822 VVLFVSPIAHVFALT
-837 ILTLPQYAIVLGLA
+837 ILSLPQYAIVLALA

>member
-1 MKAYYEPIEHILSEL
+1 MKAHTETITHILNDL
-16 KTSPTTGL
+16 ATNPDTGL
-24 TSQEATARLEKNGP
+24 TSLEAAVRLERNGP
-38 NKLQDKPKTGN
+38 NRLQGKPKKSI
-49 FKRFLLQFKDT
+49 FHRFLLQFKDT
-60 MIIILIGAAAIS
+60 MILILIGAAAIS
-72 FGLAIYEGSGF
+72 YGLALYEGSGF

-117 TTVHAR
+117 TTAHAR
-123 VLRDG
+123 VVRD
-128 REEVIEAWAL
+128 RSEQVVEAWVL
-138 VIGDIISL
+138 VPGDIIIL
-146 EAGDIPPSDARIL
+146 EAGDIPPADARIL

-177 VEKHSDA
+177 VTKDGEA
-184 TVAENASLGDRFSM
+184 TVAEDAPLGDRFTM
-198 IFSGCPIVGGTAKAV
+198 IFSGCPILGGTARAV

-218 SDSELG
+218 ADSEIG
-224 KIALLMEGE
+224 KIAHLMENE
-233 EEQETPLQLKLAS
+233 EEQETPLQVKLSS

-253 AAILACTI
+253 AAIIACTV
-261 IFIVGLLDKMPIR
+261 IFIIGLLDNMPIR

-340 RMTVTQAYSAETDT
+340 RMTVTQAYSAENDT
-354 LESITGKNSP
+354 LESIKADNSE
-364 PIQELLRYATLCCEA
+364 PIRSLLRYATLCCDA
-379 TVDFSKE
+379 TVDFSSG

-401 AAKKNGIDQA
+401 AARKNGIDQGRA
-411 ELGQASPRL
+411 QFSYPRL

-432 TSINRIDSQ
+432 TSINEVNGQ
-441 KIVIVKGA
+441 KIAIVKGA
-449 LESIAPRCT
+449 FESIAPRCST
-458 NIESA
+458 IDLA
-463 KATAMMENLGSQAL
+463 KATAMMEELGGQAL

-486 IPTIPSTLDSDSIES
+486 IPTIPEALDSESLES

-511 IDPPREEAKEALRL
+511 IDPPREEARQALHL

-530 IRVIMITGDHLG
+530 IRVVMITGDHLL
-542 TATAIAQQLGIL
+542 TAKAIAQQLGIL
-554 NKGELAI
+554 NAAELAI
-561 DGQTLGT
+561 DGQSLQA
-568 MDDRSLAEAVHI
+568 MDEKALAEAVHT

-602 GDVVAMTGDGVND
+602 GEVVAMTGDGVND

-672 LLSTNIAELF
+672 LLSTNIAELI
-682 TVFLAMIIFRQ
+682 TVLLAMLIFRA

-739 NGLTFQIIAQGSLFA
+739 NGLTLQIIAQGSMFA
-754 LLTLVAFLI
+754 LLTLIAFHI
-763 GWKSSADIV
+763 GLQQAADLV
-772 MGRTMAFSTLALL
+772 VGRTMAFSTLALL

-796 HSLFTTGFFTN
+796 HSLLTTGFFTN
-807 TTLNKAVLVSALLLA
+807 TALNKAVLVSALLLA
-822 LVLFVPPVAHIFALT
+822 VVLFVPPIAHMFALT
-837 ILTLPQYAIVLGLA
+837 ILSPAQYAIVVGLA